1 MASGNGK
8 PKNLATVFDQFK
20 ADYEMSRQSR
30 FIRRRT
36 GLAPSG
42 GTADYH
48 YRSETKYYD
57 DMEKAR
63 DMDRNDCIVGQI
75 MDRATENE
83 VQDGFTL
90 DVKTGDKAIDADL
103 KAFWGNYSTDAEQCD
118 IAGEFTFHDME
129 HHVSRS
135 SRVDGDMWALGLES
149 GQLQLLEGHTIQTT
163 SRVENVVLGVE
174 IDEYRRKHKVYV
186 RHDGTTAYDTKT
198 QAEPVNIFDANGQR
212 VVFQVYN
219 PRRVTMTRGVTS
231 LAPIFGISAMFEDTQ
246 FATLVQRQV
255 LSCFAVFRSQ
265 QFNPQGDAPPSVDG
279 YGESSTETTTGGTR
293 YIEGVSPGMEII
305 GAPGESLEGF
315 SPSVPGGQF
324 FEHTRL
330 LLQIIGVN
338 LGLPLCLVLMDGSET
353 NFSGWRGAVDEARK
367 GWKCNQ
373 LNLIA
378 RFHSPVWRWKVRQLM
393 DFDTALSEA
402 AKRPGINI
410 FGHKWNPPAWRYIE
424 PLTDA
429 QGDSWRIQNALTSP
443 RRLHAERGAEWEEV
457 AAEIVSDNATA
468 IIAAKRQAMEINAE
482 LADGQPVHWRELIS
496 LPMPSGMQLT
506 MQDPEMIDAQ
516 RGNTSETKPPTQGA

>member
-1 MASGNGK
+1 MTTNGK
-8 PKNLATVFDQFK
+8 PKNLASVFDQFK
-20 ADYEMSRQSR
+20 ADYAMSKQSR
-30 FIRRRT
+30 FVRRRT
-36 GLAPSG
+36 GLAPAG

-48 YRSETKYYD
+48 YRNESKYYE

-63 DMDRNDCIVGQI
+63 DMDRNDCIVAQI
-75 MDRATENE
+75 MDRSTENE
-83 VQDGFTL
+83 VQEGFTL

-103 KAFWGNYSTDAEQCD
+103 KVYWNEYSNDAEQCD

-129 HHVSRS
+129 HHVTRS
-135 SRVDGDMWALGLES
+135 AKLDGDMWALGLEN

-163 SRVENVVLGVE
+163 SRINNVVLGVE
-174 IDEYRRKHKVYV
+174 IDQYRRKQKVYV
-186 RHDGTTAYDTKT
+186 RRDGTDPYDQKT
-198 QAEPVNIFDANGQR
+198 TAEPVSIYDANGQR

-219 PRRVTMTRGVTS
+219 PRRVTMTRGVTA
-231 LAPIFGISAMFEDTQ
+231 LAQIFEISAMFEDTQ

-265 QFNPQGDAPPSVDG
+265 QFNPQGDSPPSVDG
-279 YGESSTETTTGGTR
+279 YGESSTETTESGTR

-305 GAPGESLEGF
+305 GAPGEALEGF
-315 SPSVPGGQF
+315 SPNVPGGQF

-373 LNLIA
+373 LNLIS
-378 RFHSPVWRWKVRQLM
+378 RFHTPVWKWKVRQLM
-393 DFDTALSEA
+393 DMDPALA
-402 AKRPGINI
+402 AAAERSDVNI
-410 FGHKWNPPAWRYIE
+410 FAHKWNPPAWRYIE

-457 AAEIVSDNATA
+457 ADEIVTDNATA
-468 IIAAKRQAMEINAE
+468 IIAAKKQAMEINQQ
-482 LADGQPVHWRELIS
+482 LDDGQPVHWRELIS
-496 LPMPSGMQLT
+496 LPMPNGLQMT
-506 MQDPEMIDAQ
+506 MQDPQLIETQ
-516 RGNTSETKPPTQGA
+516 RGKEGI